1 MFKVILVLVSL
12 LALAGCTTTQQ
23 GGAIGGVTGAAI
35 GAAATG
41 NLGGAVAG
49 GLIGG
54 ITGALIG
61 RAAAPNTCI
70 YRNQWGYRYYAPCPR

>member
-1 MFKVILVLVSL
+1 MKKTIIVIASV
-12 LALAGCTTTQQ
+12 LALSSCTTTQQ
-23 GGAIGGVTGAAI
+23 GATIGGVTGAAI

-41 NLGGAVAG
+41 TAGGAVVG

-54 ITGALIG
+54 TAGALIG